1 MVKTCINYSETNKD
15 QYKEYFDKYSFPLSS
30 FQKFAI
36 EAIVDGHHSLSC
48 VPTGSGKTLPALFAI
63 DFFVS
68 KGKKVIY
75 TSPIKALSNQKYY
88 EFTQKFPNISIGLLT
103 GDIKINPEADVL
115 IMTAEILQNTLY
127 RKKQKSSQPQELKSS
142 SLLMF
147 DMDFDNEL
155 ACVIQD
161 EIHMI
166 NDADRGHV
174 WEGIILLLPKHVQMV
189 MLSATLDKPE
199 KFAHWIENRGNML
212 IDEDEENNFNNSNN
226 DKKEVYLATSNF
238 RHVPLTHYS
247 FITCNTGIFKAIEKD
262 KELEKEIL
270 GSIDKLV
277 VLQSPIGE
285 FNDVNYH
292 KMKKMLTLF
301 EQKKVYVKRSHVLN
315 QLCKYMV
322 EHNMLPAVCFI
333 LSKKQIEISAYEITI
348 PLLEDDSKVTYIV
361 RRECEQILR
370 SKIPNY
376 QEYLELPEYLKVIS
390 LLEKGIAI
398 HHSGVMPILREM
410 VEILFE
416 KGYIKFLFA
425 TETCSVGLNMPIKTA
440 IFTDVKKFDGNCMR
454 MLHPHE
460 YNQASG
466 RAGRRGIDTVGHVI
480 HLSNLFRNIELSE
493 YKIMMQGKPQILV
506 SKFKISYNL
515 LLNLIMFGDKDYLKF
530 CKCSMIQDHID
541 SNLKIISNQI
551 KKLESDIINIIP
563 TRTSKQTV
571 DRYLE
576 LYELRK
582 VSVNRKKKDIDREI
596 QNIQDENKFIETDK
610 IIIIKHNEKLNE
622 LVELKKQFHIDDS
635 YLDNNIKKILQI
647 MRESKFIKTENNNN
661 VLTDIGFIASQ
672 LREVH
677 CLVFANILNNK
688 LFELLDSKQI
698 IIVLSC
704 FTNINVNEEQRSI
717 VSSSNDTNINLIINE
732 IIMLYNDYQDF
743 ENETNTFTGTDFTFH
758 YDLIEYILLW
768 VNCNSTAECKF
779 VLQSLEK
786 DKGIFL
792 GEFVKAITKINN
804 ISSEIEKIAES
815 IGNISLLSKL
825 HEIPQ
830 LTLKYVATSQSLYV

>member
-1 MVKTCINYSETNKD
+1 
-15 QYKEYFDKYSFPLSS
+15 
-30 FQKFAI
+30 
-36 EAIVDGHHSLSC
+36 
-48 VPTGSGKTLPALFAI
+48 
-63 DFFVS
+63 
-68 KGKKVIY
+68 
-75 TSPIKALSNQKYY
+75 
-88 EFTQKFPNISIGLLT
+88 
-103 GDIKINPEADVL
+103 
-115 IMTAEILQNTLY
+115 
-127 RKKQKSSQPQELKSS
+127 
-142 SLLMF
+142 
-147 DMDFDNEL
+147 
-155 ACVIQD
+155 
-161 EIHMI
+161 
-166 NDADRGHV
+166 
-174 WEGIILLLPKHVQMV
+174 
-189 MLSATLDKPE
+189 
-199 KFAHWIENRGNML
+199 
-212 IDEDEENNFNNSNN
+212 
-226 DKKEVYLATSNF
+226 
-238 RHVPLTHYS
+238 
-247 FITCNTGIFKAIEKD
+247 
-262 KELEKEIL
+262 
-270 GSIDKLV
+270 
-277 VLQSPIGE
+277 
-285 FNDVNYH
+285 
-292 KMKKMLTLF
+292 
-301 EQKKVYVKRSHVLN
+301 
-315 QLCKYMV
+315 
-322 EHNMLPAVCFI
+322 
-333 LSKKQIEISAYEITI
+333 
-348 PLLEDDSKVTYIV
+348 
-361 RRECEQILR
+361 
-370 SKIPNY
+370 
-376 QEYLELPEYLKVIS
+376 
-390 LLEKGIAI
+390 
-398 HHSGVMPILREM
+398 
-410 VEILFE
+410 
-416 KGYIKFLFA
+416 
-425 TETCSVGLNMPIKTA
+425 
-440 IFTDVKKFDGNCMR
+440 
-454 MLHPHE
+454 
-460 YNQASG
+460 
-466 RAGRRGIDTVGHVI
+466 
-480 HLSNLFRNIELSE
+480 
-493 YKIMMQGKPQILV
+493 
-506 SKFKISYNL
+506 
-515 LLNLIMFGDKDYLKF
+515 
-530 CKCSMIQDHID
+530 MIQDHID

-717 VSSSNDTNINLIINE
+717 VSSSNDTNINLILNE

>member
-1 MVKTCINYSETNKD
+1 MVKTCINYSEINKE

-63 DFFVS
+63 DFFVN

-127 RKKQKSSQPQELKSS
+127 RKKQKSIQELKSS

-155 ACVIQD
+155 GCVIQD

-199 KFAHWIENRGNML
+199 KFAHWIENRGNNIL
-212 IDEDEENNFNNSNN
+212 IDEAKENNLNN
-226 DKKEVYLATSNF
+226 DKKEVYLATSIF

-247 FITCNTGIFKAIEKD
+247 FITCNTGIFKAIKND
-262 KELEKEIL
+262 KELEKEIH

-301 EQKKVYVKRSHVLN
+301 EQKHVYVKRSHVLN
-315 QLCKYMV
+315 QVCKYMV

-376 QEYLELPEYLKVIS
+376 QEYLELPEYLKVVS

-425 TETCSVGLNMPIKTA
+425 TETFSVGLNMPIKTA
-440 IFTDVKKFDGNCMR
+440 IFTDVKKFDGKCMR

-480 HLSNLFRNIELSE
+480 HLSNLFRNVELSE

-515 LLNLIMFGDKDYLKF
+515 LLNLIMFGDQDYLKF

-541 SNLKIISNQI
+541 SNLKNISNQI
-551 KKLESDIINIIP
+551 TKLESDITNIIP
-563 TRTSKQTV
+563 TRTTKQTV

-576 LYELRK
+576 LHELRK
-582 VSVNRKKKDIDREI
+582 VSVNRKKKDIDKEI

-610 IIIIKHNEKLNE
+610 IIIFKHNQKLNE
-622 LVELKKQFHIDDS
+622 LVELKKQFHIDYL
-635 YLDNNIKKILQI
+635 YLDNNIQKILKI
-647 MRESKFIKTENNNN
+647 MRESKFIKTENDINI
-661 VLTDIGFIASQ
+661 LTDIGFIASQ

-698 IIVLSC
+698 IVVLSC

-717 VSSSNDTNINLIINE
+717 VSSSKDTNINLILNE
-732 IIMLYNDYQDF
+732 IIMLYNYYQDF
-743 ENETNTFTGTDFTFH
+743 ENETNTFTGTYYTFH

-768 VNCNSTAECKF
+768 VNCNSTVECKL

-804 ISSEIEKIAES
+804 ISAEIEKIAES
-815 IGNISLLSKL
+815 VGNIELLSKL
-825 HEIPQ
+825 REIPQ
-830 LTLKYVATSQSLYV
+830 LTLKYVATNQSLYV